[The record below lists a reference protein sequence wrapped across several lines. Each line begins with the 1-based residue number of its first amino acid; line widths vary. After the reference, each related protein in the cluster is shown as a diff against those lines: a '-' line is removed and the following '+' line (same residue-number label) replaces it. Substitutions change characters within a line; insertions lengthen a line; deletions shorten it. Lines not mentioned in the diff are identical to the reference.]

1 MQERI
6 VDVEELRRYYEVEGM
21 STKQVGDIYGVTNK
35 TIRAWLHKYGIPVR
49 SMATENRK
57 YQVNDQYFK
66 NIDTLN
72 KAYILGFIC
81 ADGYVGN
88 NRRGNPATLGVALS
102 NGDRDVLQFIK
113 HELGSEHPIKLDKTG
128 QYCSI
133 PINSVELCN
142 SLVALGIVPNKT
154 LSLDIAEV
162 IERAGLNEEQIP
174 AFLLG
179 YYDGDG
185 CISNWVHP
193 NGTTIQTLISVVGT
207 VETCQYIQQYF
218 GKGFLKKRHNTDTN
232 NITLQ
237 ISGRLAATSCL
248 DRLYKN
254 PPSFFLKRKYD
265 KYLLAKVPSS
275 RQR

>member
-1 MQERI
+1 MQGRT
-6 VDVEELRRYYEVEGM
+6 VDIDELRRYYEIEGM
-21 STKQVGDIYGVTNK
+21 STKQVGEIYGVTSK

-57 YQVNDQYFK
+57 YSVNDQYFK

-72 KAYILGFIC
+72 KAYVLGFIC
-81 ADGYVGN
+81 ADGFVAC
-88 NRRGNPATLGVALS
+88 NRWGNPATLGIALS
-102 NGDRDVLQFIK
+102 NTDRDVLSFIK
-113 HELGSEHPIKLDKTG
+113 NELQSQHKIKLDKTK
-128 QYCSI
+128 QYCSLY
-133 PINSVELCN
+133 INSVDLCN
-142 SLVALGIVPNKT
+142 SLVELGVAPNKT
-154 LSLDIAEV
+154 LTLDIAEV
-162 IERAGLNEEQIP
+162 VNRAKLNDEQIS

-185 CISNWVHP
+185 CISNWTHP
-193 NGTTIQTLISVVGT
+193 NGTTVQTLISFVGT
-207 VETCQYIQQYF
+207 METCQYIQNYF
-218 GKGFLKKRHNTDTN
+218 NKGFLKKRHDTDTN

-248 DRLYKN
+248 DKLYSN